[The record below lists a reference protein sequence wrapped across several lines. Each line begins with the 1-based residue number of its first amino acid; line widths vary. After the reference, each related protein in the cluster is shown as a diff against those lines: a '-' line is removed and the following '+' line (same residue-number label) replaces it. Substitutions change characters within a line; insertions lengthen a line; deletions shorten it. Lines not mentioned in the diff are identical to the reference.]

1 MPAVHCHEIVMQLSQ
16 SIGASRLSH
25 CTGVPM
31 STADETERHRMT
43 EHTVRAFTEQLEQL
57 SASVAQM
64 GGLAEAQ
71 LADAIE
77 AIARRDTALAESAVG
92 GDKRIDDLQH
102 EVEDRALKLLALRQP
117 MAGDLRETLA
127 AIKIA
132 SELERIGDLAKN
144 IAKRAIVLNREQPIR
159 LTQSLAR
166 MGRATLSQLKLVLD
180 SYSDR
185 DEEEAKTVW
194 SQDGDIDEIYN
205 SLFRELLTYMME
217 DPRTIGMCTHLLF
230 VAKNIER
237 TGDHA
242 TNIAEVV
249 YHMVSG
255 DHLTSERPKADTT
268 SETSVPFEG
277 KR

>member
-1 MPAVHCHEIVMQLSQ
+1 MN
-16 SIGASRLSH
+16 
-25 CTGVPM
+25 
-31 STADETERHRMT
+31 D
-43 EHTVRAFTEQLEQL
+43 HTVKAFTEKLETL
-57 SASVAQM
+57 AATVAQM
-64 GGLAEAQ
+64 GGMAEAQ

-77 AIARRDTALAESAVG
+77 AIAKRDTALAERAVG
-92 GDKRIDDLQH
+92 GDRLIDELQLSI
-102 EVEDRALKLLALRQP
+102 EDQSLKLLALRQP
-117 MAGDLRETLA
+117 MAVDLRETLA

-144 IAKRAIVLNREQPIR
+144 IAKRAIVLNREPPIR

-166 MGRATLSQLKLVLD
+166 MGRQALAQLKHVLD
-180 SYSDR
+180 AYSDR
-185 DEEEAKTVW
+185 DAEGAQTVW
-194 SQDGDIDEIYN
+194 RQDGEIDETYN

-217 DPRTIGMCTHLLF
+217 DPRTIGLCTHLLF

-255 DHLTSERPKADTT
+255 GHLASERPKADKT
-268 SETSVPFEG
+268 SETSMTFER
-277 KR
+277 KA